1 MVCMVEVRKPQRL
14 SSNIPSDDLIS
25 ITLIKRR
32 RIMDKTER
40 KKWYF
45 IVNGSL
51 ITVRASTQFRAF
63 KRARILVSG

>member
-1 MVCMVEVRKPQRL
+1 
-14 SSNIPSDDLIS
+14 
-25 ITLIKRR
+25 
-32 RIMDKTER
+32 MDKPER

-63 KRARILVSG
+63 KRARILVGG

>member
-1 MVCMVEVRKPQRL
+1 MNKP
-14 SSNIPSDDLIS
+14 
-25 ITLIKRR
+25 
-32 RIMDKTER
+32 ER

-63 KRARILVSG
+63 QKARILVSG